1 MKVLSVNVGRPRPN
15 PWKDMKFTG
24 IDKQPVEGPVMVTVP
39 RAKGMGMVG
48 LAGDRVF
55 DVREHGGPDL
65 AVYAYAREDLDDWE
79 AELERPLA
87 NGMFGENLTTA
98 GIDVNAT
105 LIGERWRVGPD
116 VILEVSCPRVPCGT
130 FQGWLERSGW
140 IKRFTLEAKPGPYFR
155 VIETGEICAGDTIE
169 VIHRPHHDVTTSLC
183 FRAVTIE
190 PDLLPRLLVADAL
203 PREIREVAER
213 RTRWAR

>member
-1 MKVLSVNVGRPRPN
+1 VKVLSVNVGRPRPN

-24 IDKQPVEGPVMVTVP
+24 IDKRHVEGPVMVTPP

-48 LAGDRVF
+48 LAGDKCF
-55 DVREHGGPDL
+55 DVRNHGGPDM
-65 AVYAYAREDLDDWE
+65 AVYAYAREDLDGWE

-116 VILEVSCPRVPCGT
+116 LILEVTSPRVPCGT
-130 FQGWLERSGW
+130 FQGWLARSGW
-140 IKRFTLEAKPGPYFR
+140 IKRFIGEAKPGPYFR
-155 VIETGEICAGDTIE
+155 VIEPGEICAGDAIE
-169 VIHRPHHDVTTSLC
+169 VIHRPDHDVTTSLC
-183 FRAVTIE
+183 FRALTIE
-190 PDLLPRLLVADAL
+190 DDLLPRLLAAGAL
-203 PREIREVAER
+203 PKELRDLAER
-213 RTRWAR
+213 RTRGVR